1 MKASKLIIALI
12 LLIPALIPLANS
24 SNPYGEIE
32 LKQDIQLLDIPN
44 YESVFGAHLVW
55 HISGDIA
62 KVLRMKVKEMAE
74 GEMKYSNVTQIN
86 ITIASYYFKRK
97 LEPVIEDN
105 KFDCGYVGFIRA
117 YHADPEH
124 DDVNGILKDSD
135 DVQGLLGSVDS
146 NGDIY
151 IRMLIRGE
159 PVNGDR
165 DVVNNA
171 LFFTPF
177 YALAKNESDFEE
189 MINVK
194 DVSVKADSTGVL
206 GGFGSFYTESG
217 QKVRFIIGEY
227 YISNEGK
234 ISYSSFDPLNSPLI
248 LFILSYIMTYSVKR
262 ANKKKGEFAFEER
275 KKKGKIYSGASRAV
289 IYLSYFFMPIYGLWL
304 ILILLGLSAITI
316 GILYFLYKEEEEV
329 KEENKV
335 EEDTQENTQ
344 YTQV

>member
-1 MKASKLIIALI
+1 MRALKLIMAAL
-12 LLIPALIPLANS
+12 LLISIFMPMASS

-32 LKQDIQLLDIPN
+32 LKQDIQLLDVPN

-74 GEMKYSNVTQIN
+74 EDMKYSNVTQIN
-86 ITIASYYFKRK
+86 ITIASYYFKKK
-97 LEPVIEDN
+97 LEPVIENDE
-105 KFDCGYVGFIRA
+105 FHCGYVGFIRA

-124 DDVNGILKDSD
+124 DDVNGILKDPD

-159 PVNGDR
+159 PVKGER

-171 LFFTPF
+171 LFFAPF

-206 GGFGSFYTESG
+206 GGLGSFNTGSG

-227 YISNEGK
+227 YISNDGK
-234 ISYSSFDPLNSPLI
+234 ISYSSFDPLNSPLV
-248 LFILSYIMTYSVKR
+248 LFILSFIMAYSVKR
-262 ANKKKGEFAFEER
+262 VDREWGEFAFEEK
-275 KKKGKIYSGASRAV
+275 KKKGKMYSRLSRAV
-289 IYLSYFFMPIYGLWL
+289 IYLSYLFLPLYGLWL
-304 ILILLGLSAITI
+304 LLILLTLSGITI
-316 GILYFLYKEEEEV
+316 GILYFLYKEEGI
-329 KEENKV
+329 KEENKGG
-335 EEDTQENTQ
+335 EDTQESTQ
-344 YTQV
+344 DI